1 MQDHAVKF
9 IEKRAPLKEKK
20 LHNINQ
26 GSSFLRGRFS
36 NIDNVRTSIQLS
48 QHNI

>member
-26 GSSFLRGRFS
+26 GSSFS
-36 NIDNVRTSIQLS
+36 NIDSVRTSIQLS